1 MGFCLWVLDQSHGV
15 LGLGIL
21 GIGVVGHGLW
31 ASVGSGPRGSGG
43 SEVCDGMGKGAG
55 GWGASQ
61 PGAGA
66 GDAGAYAVADWLSRA
81 PAALPEVH
89 ASQKFVTTR
98 GAMAAEESGRERII
112 RHECAK
118 RAEESGRERII
129 RKRAEESGRERKKY
143 LPVCAR

>member
-1 MGFCLWVLDQSHGV
+1 
-15 LGLGIL
+15 
-21 GIGVVGHGLW
+21 
-31 ASVGSGPRGSGG
+31 
-43 SEVCDGMGKGAG
+43 MGKGAG

-118 RAEESGRERII
+118 RAEESGRER
-129 RKRAEESGRERKKY
+129 EESGRERKKY